1 MEYNLIATTTFGL
14 EGITAKELRALGY
27 EDVKTETSKV
37 SFTGDEMDIAIANI
51 HLRTADR
58 ILIKMAEF
66 EARTFEELFQG
77 TKKVDWSKIIPING
91 VMHVVGKSV
100 KSTLHSVPDCQ
111 SIVKKASEF
120 SGGMKRRLNI
130 GFVISISFS
139 SIPCIL

>member
-37 SFTGDEMDIAIANI
+37 SFTGDEMDIAISNI

-111 SIVKKASEF
+111 SIVKKAIVTSMSEAYGITQVGCI
-120 SGGMKRRLNI
+120 SRIAR
-130 GFVISISFS
+130 SISGQR
-139 SIPCIL
+139 